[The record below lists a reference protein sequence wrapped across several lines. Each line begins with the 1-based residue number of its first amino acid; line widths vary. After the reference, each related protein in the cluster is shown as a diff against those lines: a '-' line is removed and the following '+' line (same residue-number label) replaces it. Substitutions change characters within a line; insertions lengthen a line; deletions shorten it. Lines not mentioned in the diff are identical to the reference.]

1 MLRAAVL
8 ALPHRMRKTPFE
20 DGILDKDQIEK
31 LVNSLTM

>member
-1 MLRAAVL
+1 
-8 ALPHRMRKTPFE
+8 MRKTPFE